1 MSEAD
6 LPTPESFDQPPEAPL
21 SETSTASEESVSPA
35 ATPNQ
40 EWETVNFPN
49 AIPLEE
55 LLSDFIIQLEQ
66 SVEVQSNGE
75 TSAIP
80 EAMFVEGSYEN
91 EMATASLMSAEA
103 ETAENPARVVQILH
117 ECNRDLINRVAE
129 LEAELDE
136 NRQNRQEQQTQLL
149 QHTLELGA
157 TQDQVKRLFKKL
169 EIANHV
175 IRQQQVLV
183 ETLTQQW
190 EVTETR
196 LAQMERDC
204 ALTQQRYNEQFH
216 ELVQAQNSCRE
227 LRSRLHRQQRQTL
240 QFKVALERCL
250 ENQPQFESG
259 KQTLETLPIMTEE
272 QSLLS
277 SASLLTPKAPP
288 VQPWSASLNPN
299 NNSINSID
307 DGVNLSTDPVGVSEE
322 ISSEFEIVFP
332 KVQALSEALES
343 LSSSVGTEPTTNEPF
358 KPPVELTASID
369 DVPVEEWPKPR
380 FLEGELERIRIEY
393 ASFISEDADLFL
405 LQSTPED
412 TKIQEKSAKSL
423 RVQSLNSETTK
434 SQSASAV
441 AVRESDQEESNSPNW
456 PAPLIYPQRRKKLE
470 SLASINLPTF
480 PKENPFLTE
489 EF

>member
-21 SETSTASEESVSPA
+21 SEPSPSSEESVSPA
-35 ATPNQ
+35 ATPDE

-55 LLSDFIIQLEQ
+55 LLSDFITQLEQ

-75 TSAIP
+75 SSGIP
-80 EAMFVEGSYEN
+80 ETMFVEGSHGN
-91 EMATASLMSAEA
+91 EMATASLMSVEG
-103 ETAENPARVVQILH
+103 ETEENPVRVVQILH
-117 ECNRDLINRVAE
+117 ECNRDLIHRVAE

-136 NRQNRQEQQTQLL
+136 NRQNRQDQQTQLL
-149 QHTLELGA
+149 QRTQELGA

-190 EVTETR
+190 EVTQTR

-216 ELVQAQNSCRE
+216 ELVQAQNSGRE

-259 KQTLETLPIMTEE
+259 KQTLETLPILREE

-277 SASLLTPKAPP
+277 SASLLIPKASP
-288 VQPWSASLNPN
+288 VQPWSVSFNLN
-299 NNSINSID
+299 NNLINPID
-307 DGVNLSTDPVGVSEE
+307 EAVNSSPDIGGVSEE
-322 ISSEFEIVFP
+322 ISSEFERVFP
-332 KVQALSEALES
+332 QVQALSKAGES
-343 LSSSVGTEPTTNEPF
+343 LSSSVGSEVTTNEPF
-358 KPPVELTASID
+358 KPPVELTGSREDI
-369 DVPVEEWPKPR
+369 PVQEWPQPR
-380 FLEGELERIRIEY
+380 FLEGELERIRLEY
-393 ASFISEDADLFL
+393 ASFISEDTDLFL
-405 LQSTPED
+405 LQPTPENA
-412 TKIQEKSAKSL
+412 KIQEKSSKLL
-423 RVQSLNSETTK
+423 RVQSLNSEATN

-441 AVRESDQEESNSPNW
+441 AVRESDQGESDIPNW